1 MTALAKERLRHQ
13 ALAARS
19 RGGDAASLMR
29 NLQDVLAA
37 RPGAVLSGYWPI
49 RDEADP
55 RPAMAAHAGPLC
67 LPVVTARGTP
77 LIFRAWDG
85 DPAKLE
91 RGGFGTCHPEEGAPE
106 VLPEVLIVPLAG
118 FDRRGNRLG
127 YGGGYYDRTLEKLR
141 RAGDVLAV
149 ALAWAVQELPDIPV
163 EPVDQPMDL
172 IVTDREIIRP

>member
-85 DPAKLE
+85 DPTRLE
-91 RGGFGTCHPEEGAPE
+91 RGGFGTRHPEEGAPE

-141 RAGDVLAV
+141 RGGDVLAV

>member
-1 MTALAKERLRHQ
+1 
-13 ALAARS
+13 
-19 RGGDAASLMR
+19 
-29 NLQDVLAA
+29 
-37 RPGAVLSGYWPI
+37 
-49 RDEADP
+49 
-55 RPAMAAHAGPLC
+55 MAAHAGPLC

-85 DPAKLE
+85 DPARLE
-91 RGGFGTCHPEEGAPE
+91 RGGFGTRHPEEGAPE

-141 RAGDVLAV
+141 RGGDVLAV

-172 IVTDREIIRP
+172 IVTDREVIRP